1 MVDETSDAS
10 VASKQ
15 DSPLQEGGEQ
25 ELTKGDNP
33 IPSIT
38 KGEVGYT
45 GLTVLGGQILEEC
58 SHELRWPQCIETFKK
73 MEKDASIAP
82 ALDLVEMMIARVP
95 WSVKIPE
102 GFEEELKQKAQFLRQ
117 NMDDMAHPWS
127 TFIKQASTF
136 NRYGFCV
143 TEKVYR
149 YRRKEKG
156 SKYNDGL
163 IGIHKLPIRS
173 QDSITGWVYSR
184 KGRTLAG
191 LIQEVQL
198 PTDSTTQGSDFVNS
212 TSLTSPAPELQ
223 EVKLPRKKFLLF
235 RNNPHKDSPEGRS
248 PLVSAWQNWKYRQ
261 AYMESEALSTAQD
274 ANGFKV
280 LYLPP
285 QYLTENATPEDKEA
299 FKMYQRMMA
308 NAHQAKQSGFILPL
322 IRDENGNR
330 MFEFDIKSITGQK
343 SNDTNEIISRY
354 TSEILVCLFADM
366 LALGNTGSGS
376 FSLSE
381 SKMSIVEMGIQAKL
395 DEIKS
400 QLNHDL
406 IPQLFELNGWSTEVL
421 PYFDYGEIS
430 KESMEE
436 LSKYFQRTAAVGL
449 IPKTPEVINHVLAKG
464 GFDYRVDESMSN
476 EELATI
482 LSPDTSRSGDGM
494 SSGLNSGIGNVDG
507 SSGDTSVSN
516 NEA

>member
-1 MVDETSDAS
+1 
-10 VASKQ
+10 
-15 DSPLQEGGEQ
+15 
-25 ELTKGDNP
+25 
-33 IPSIT
+33 
-38 KGEVGYT
+38 
-45 GLTVLGGQILEEC
+45 
-58 SHELRWPQCIETFKK
+58 
-73 MEKDASIAP
+73 
-82 ALDLVEMMIARVP
+82 
-95 WSVKIPE
+95 
-102 GFEEELKQKAQFLRQ
+102 
-117 NMDDMAHPWS
+117 
-127 TFIKQASTF
+127 
-136 NRYGFCV
+136 
-143 TEKVYR
+143 
-149 YRRKEKG
+149 
-156 SKYNDGL
+156 
-163 IGIHKLPIRS
+163 
-173 QDSITGWVYSR
+173 
-184 KGRTLAG
+184 
-191 LIQEVQL
+191 
-198 PTDSTTQGSDFVNS
+198 
-212 TSLTSPAPELQ
+212 
-223 EVKLPRKKFLLF
+223 
-235 RNNPHKDSPEGRS
+235 
-248 PLVSAWQNWKYRQ
+248 
-261 AYMESEALSTAQD
+261 
-274 ANGFKV
+274 
-280 LYLPP
+280 
-285 QYLTENATPEDKEA
+285 
-299 FKMYQRMMA
+299 MYQRMMA

-449 IPKTPEVINHVLAKG
+449 IPKTPEVVNHVLAKG

-482 LSPDTSRSGDGM
+482 LSPDTSRSGDGLA
-494 SSGLNSGIGNVDG
+494 SASGGLNGTGNDAG
-507 SSGDTSVSN
+507 QQDNSVSN